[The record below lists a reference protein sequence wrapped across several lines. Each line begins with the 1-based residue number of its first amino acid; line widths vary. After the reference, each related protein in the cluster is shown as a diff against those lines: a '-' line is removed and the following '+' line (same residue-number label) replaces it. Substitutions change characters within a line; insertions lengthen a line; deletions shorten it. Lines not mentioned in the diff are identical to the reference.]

1 MASHKDL
8 NRMDAIFNEQA
19 DKQHALTRMRWIATA
34 LFLAVTVIYLLAR
47 TFERHYPALA
57 IVAAFAEAAMIGALA
72 DWFAVVALF
81 RHPLGLPIPH
91 TAIIPRNK
99 ARLAQNLGS
108 FIAGNFLG
116 TVTILERI
124 RAFDPAARL
133 TAWLVK
139 RECAE
144 MLSDYAAR
152 GMLFWLDAVED
163 TRVQR
168 FVQDVVTGRLKS
180 LDLARLS
187 GELLDVLTRQGRHQQ
202 VLDRLLKT
210 TRILLR
216 SRATRSLVAELIEK
230 NLNAVLRTFNFKNVI
245 GHYVARKL
253 VVGLAV
259 FLKEVAAD
267 GQHPF
272 RRKFDELVHDLIDK
286 LKTDPQYRL
295 KGAQIR
301 DQILASPEVAEYLRN
316 IWLQLRDW
324 LRGDL
329 AGGDS
334 NIRAQITAALLD
346 FGSRLKSNREM
357 QQWINE
363 TIERLASALVERNRE
378 KVGRFIA
385 EQVGAWD
392 DSHMVRQVEL
402 NIGRDLQFIRINGT
416 VVGGLVGVLIF
427 GVNRLLAG

>member
-1 MASHKDL
+1 
-8 NRMDAIFNEQA
+8 MDALFDDQT
-19 DKQHALTRMRWIATA
+19 DKQHALSRMRLIATA
-34 LFLAVTVIYLLAR
+34 LFLAVTVIYLLSR
-47 TFERHYPALA
+47 IFERRYPALA
-57 IVAAFAEAAMIGALA
+57 LVAAFAEAAMVGALA

-99 ARLAQNLGS
+99 TRLAQNLGT

-116 TVTILERI
+116 TATILERI

-133 TAWLVK
+133 TAWLAK
-139 RECAE
+139 RESAQ

-168 FVQDVVTGRLKS
+168 FVQNVVTGRLKS

-187 GELLDVLTRQGRHQQ
+187 GELLDVLTQQGRHQQ
-202 VLDRLLKT
+202 LLDQLLKIG
-210 TRILLR
+210 RVLLR
-216 SRATRSLVAELIEK
+216 RQATRALVADLIEK
-230 NLNAVLRTFNFKNVI
+230 NLNAMLRTFNFRNVI

-253 VVGLAV
+253 VLGLAK
-259 FLKEVAAD
+259 FLKGVAAD
-267 GQHPF
+267 AQHPF
-272 RRKFDELVHDLIDK
+272 RRKFDEFAHDLIVK

-295 KGAQIR
+295 KGEQIR
-301 DQILASPEVAEYLRN
+301 DQILASPEVAEYLRS

-329 AGGDS
+329 AGADS
-334 NIRAQITAALLD
+334 TIKAQITAAVLD
-346 FGSRLKSNREM
+346 IGARLQGNREM
-357 QQWINE
+357 QQWLNE
-363 TIERLASALVERNRE
+363 TIESLASALVERNRE

-392 DSHMVRQVEL
+392 DRHMVRQVEL
-402 NIGRDLQFIRINGT
+402 NIGKDLQFIRINGT
-416 VVGGLVGVLIF
+416 LVGGLVGVLIF
-427 GVNRLLAG
+427 GVNRLLAI

>member
-1 MASHKDL
+1 
-8 NRMDAIFNEQA
+8 MDALFDEQI
-19 DKQHALTRMRWIATA
+19 DKQRALSRMRWIATA
-34 LFLAVTVIYLLAR
+34 LFLAVTVIYLLSR
-47 TFERHYPALA
+47 TFERRYPALA
-57 IVAAFAEAAMIGALA
+57 MVAAFAEAAMVGALA

-91 TAIIPRNK
+91 TAIIPQNK
-99 ARLAQNLGS
+99 ARLARNLGT

-116 TVTILERI
+116 TATILERI

-139 RECAE
+139 RECAQ

-163 TRVQR
+163 MRVQR
-168 FVQDVVTGRLKS
+168 FLQDVVTGRLKS

-187 GELLDVLTRQGRHQQ
+187 GELLHVLTRHGRHQQ
-202 VLDRLLKT
+202 LLDRLLKIA
-210 TRILLR
+210 RVLLR
-216 SRATRSLVAELIEK
+216 RQATRVLLAGLIEK
-230 NLNAVLRTFNFKNVI
+230 NLNAMLRTFNFKNVI

-253 VVGLAV
+253 VVGLAA
-259 FLKEVAAD
+259 FLREVAAD

-272 RRKFDELVHDLIDK
+272 RREFDEFVRDLIGK

-295 KGAQIR
+295 KGEQVR
-301 DQILASPEVAEYLRN
+301 DQILGSPEVAGYLRG

-329 AGGDS
+329 AGADS
-334 NIRAQITAALLD
+334 NIKAQITAAVLD
-346 FGSRLKSNREM
+346 IGARLNANREM
-357 QQWINE
+357 QQWVNE
-363 TIERLASALVERNRE
+363 TIERLATALVERNRE

-385 EQVGAWD
+385 DQVGAWD
-392 DSHMVRQVEL
+392 DRHMVEQVEL
-402 NIGRDLQFIRINGT
+402 NIGKDLQYIRINGT
-416 VVGGLVGVLIF
+416 LVGGLVGLLIF
-427 GVNRLLAG
+427 GINRLLAL